1 MELKGP
7 GSGFHLDMAATNS
20 LTTMDARD
28 TLGRPIGDLR
38 LSVIDKCN
46 LRCTYC
52 MPESEYGPGYEFLKN
67 DALLSFDEIERLVK
81 SFVRIGVTKL
91 RLTGGEPL
99 LRRDLP
105 ELIARLAQLEGLDD
119 LALTTNGLLLADQ
132 ARTLRDAGLHRLTVS
147 LDSLDAEVASQMSG
161 RPLDPQVVLD
171 AIDAAVNAGFESV
184 KINTVV
190 QRGVNDHTLLDLL
203 RHFRNTPHIVRMIE
217 YMDVGNRNGWRLE
230 DVVSAREMLDQI
242 ETEFPVTALGKQYRS
257 EVASRYAYADG
268 AGEIGFITSVT
279 NTFCGDCN
287 RARVS
292 ADGKIY
298 TCLFSGEGIDLRA
311 PMREG
316 ATEEQMTELLAGIWS
331 GRADRYSELR
341 AGLSEDEM
349 QQQRKVEMYHIGG

>member
-1 MELKGP
+1 M
-7 GSGFHLDMAATNS
+7 DMAATDS
-20 LTTMDARD
+20 LTTMDVRD

-105 ELIARLAQLEGLDD
+105 ELIARLAKLEGLED

-132 ARTLRDAGLHRLTVS
+132 ASALKDAGLRRLTVS
-147 LDSLDAEVASQMSG
+147 LDSLDGEVASRMSG
-161 RPLDPQVVLD
+161 RLLDPQVVLN
-171 AIDAAVNAGFESV
+171 AIDAAVDAGFESV

-203 RHFRNTPHIVRMIE
+203 RYFRGTPHIVRMIE

-230 DVVSAREMLDQI
+230 DVVSACEMLELI
-242 ETEFPVTALGKQYRS
+242 EAEFPVTALDKQYRS

-287 RARVS
+287 RARIS
-292 ADGKIY
+292 ADGKLY
-298 TCLFSGEGIDLRA
+298 TCLFSGDGLDLRG

-316 ATEEQMTELLAGIWS
+316 ASEAQLTELLAGIWS
-331 GRADRYSELR
+331 RRADRYSELR
-341 AGLSEDEM
+341 AELSDEDM
-349 QQQRKVEMYHIGG
+349 QQRKVEMYQIGG

>member
-1 MELKGP
+1 MLLFCLWNWNTLFAGYTN
-7 GSGFHLDMAATNS
+7 MAATNS
-20 LTTMDARD
+20 LTAMDVRD

-52 MPESEYGPGYEFLKN
+52 MPESEYGPSYEFLKN
-67 DALLSFDEIERLVK
+67 DALLSFDEIEQLAR
-81 SFVRIGVTKL
+81 SFAGIGVTKL

-105 ELIARLAQLEGLDD
+105 ALISRLVRIEGIEDV
-119 LALTTNGLLLADQ
+119 ALTTNGLLLADQ
-132 ARTLRDAGLHRLTVS
+132 AAALKDAGLQRLTIS
-147 LDSLDAEVASQMSG
+147 LDSLDREVASRMSG
-161 RPLDPQVVLD
+161 RPLDPQIVLD
-171 AIDAAVNAGFESV
+171 AMDVAVAAGFESL

-230 DVVSAREMLDQI
+230 DVVSAREMLEMI
-242 ETEFPVTALGKQYRS
+242 GAEYPVTPLDKHYRS

-287 RARVS
+287 RARLS
-292 ADGKIY
+292 ADGKLY
-298 TCLFSGEGIDLRA
+298 TCLFSGDGIDLRG

-316 ATEEQMTELLAGIWS
+316 ATDIQLTELLAGIWS
-331 GRADRYSELR
+331 RRADRYSELR
-341 AGLSEDEM
+341 AGQSESPP
-349 QQQRKVEMYHIGG
+349 Y

>member
-1 MELKGP
+1 
-7 GSGFHLDMAATNS
+7 MAATES
-20 LTTMDARD
+20 LTTMGVRD

-67 DALLSFDEIERLVK
+67 DALLSFDEIERLVR
-81 SFVRIGVTKL
+81 SFVRVGVTKL

-105 ELIARLAQLEGLDD
+105 ELIARLAKVEGLED
-119 LALTTNGLLLADQ
+119 LALTTNGLLLAEQ
-132 ARTLRDAGLHRLTVS
+132 AASLKAAGLQRLTVS
-147 LDSLDAEVASQMSG
+147 LDSLDREVASRMSG
-161 RPLDPQVVLD
+161 RALDPQAVLD
-171 AIDAAVNAGFESV
+171 AIDAAVDAGFSSV
-184 KINTVV
+184 KINAVV
-190 QRGVNDHTLLDLL
+190 QRGVNDHTLIDLL
-203 RHFRNTPHIVRMIE
+203 RHFRGTPHIVRMIE
-217 YMDVGNRNGWRLE
+217 YMDVGNRNGWRME
-230 DVVSAREMLDQI
+230 DVVSAREMLDMI
-242 ETEFPVTALGKQYRS
+242 ESEYPVVALDKQYRS

-292 ADGKIY
+292 AEGKLY
-298 TCLFSGEGIDLRA
+298 TCLFSGTGIDLRA

-316 ATEEQMTELLAGIWS
+316 ANEYQMTELLAGIWS
-331 GRADRYSELR
+331 RRGDRYSELR
-341 AGLSEDEM
+341 AELLESDEPA
-349 QQQRKVEMYHIGG
+349 RKVEMYHIGG